1 MTRGDE
7 ASVRERELVAENERL
22 RQALIDIWN
31 ASRDEG
37 LAHMVNWMRG
47 RAIAA
52 LEGRELDP
60 PHAD

>member
-1 MTRGDE
+1 MTDAE
-7 ASVRERELVAENERL
+7 QPSAREQALLAENQRL
-22 RQALIDIWN
+22 RRALNDIWD

-52 LEGRELDP
+52 LEGDVFVPKKE
-60 PHAD
+60 